1 MKIHID
7 ENGDVIRC
15 FGNVKPGDTHTLST
29 IRAVDEEIIGSSSG
43 WLAANGDGD
52 PTGHFRSYP
61 VTGHNADMAIRQ
73 RMTHLRHWAAL
84 KKVHDL
90 T

>member
-29 IRAVDEEIIGSSSG
+29 IRAVDEEIIGWLERREAGPRGSSSSSETRTDDFDDQRG
-43 WLAANGDGD
+43 QAA
-52 PTGHFRSYP
+52 TS
-61 VTGHNADMAIRQ
+61 
-73 RMTHLRHWAAL
+73 
-84 KKVHDL
+84 
-90 T
+90 